1 MDGTTTDHSN
11 VKHNQQYNGHTQT
24 HMKTDRLK
32 KNVHRGILHI
42 EKSLLLF
49 IVAGTV
55 WAAGYDIIGM
65 FSTQG
70 RMELAD
76 LFLLFIYA
84 EILGMVGAFYNDH
97 RIPVTLPIII
107 AITALTRMII
117 LTTKGTD
124 PVNIVYESVG
134 ILVLAIAAFI
144 LTQKDRISLAKIG
157 VDK

>member
-1 MDGTTTDHSN
+1 
-11 VKHNQQYNGHTQT
+11 
-24 HMKTDRLK
+24 MKKT
-32 KNVHRGILHI
+32 VYRGILHI
-42 EKSLLLF
+42 EKALLLF

-55 WAAGYDIIGM
+55 WAAGYDIMAM

-107 AITALTRMII
+107 AITALTRMLV
-117 LTTKGTD
+117 LTTKEGEA
-124 PVNIVYESVG
+124 VSIIYESSG
-134 ILVLAIAAFI
+134 ILILAIAAFI
-144 LTQKDRISLAKIG
+144 LTTKERISLLKLG
-157 VDK
+157 EKK

>member
-1 MDGTTTDHSN
+1 MLSN
-11 VKHNQQYNGHTQT
+11 KFV
-24 HMKTDRLK
+24 K
-32 KNVHRGILHI
+32 KNVYRGILHI
-42 EKSLLLF
+42 EKALLLF

-55 WAAGYDIIGM
+55 WAAGYDIVGM

-107 AITALTRMII
+107 AITALTRMLV
-117 LTTKGTD
+117 LTTKEGEA
-124 PVNIVYESVG
+124 VSIIYESSG
-134 ILVLAIAAFI
+134 ILILAIAAFV
-144 LTQKDRISLAKIG
+144 LTTKERISLAKLG
-157 VDK
+157 VGSEKG

>member
-1 MDGTTTDHSN
+1 
-11 VKHNQQYNGHTQT
+11 
-24 HMKTDRLK
+24 MKKT
-32 KNVHRGILHI
+32 VYRGILHA
-42 EKSLLLF
+42 EKALLLF

-55 WAAGYDIIGM
+55 WAAGYDIMGM

-107 AITALTRMII
+107 AITALTRMLV
-117 LTTKGTD
+117 LTTKEGEAI
-124 PVNIVYESVG
+124 NIIYESAG
-134 ILVLAIAAFI
+134 ILILAVAAFV
-144 LTQKDRISLAKIG
+144 LTQKDRISLLKLG
-157 VDK
+157 DKT

>member
-1 MDGTTTDHSN
+1 MIDSN
-11 VKHNQQYNGHTQT
+11 YVK
-24 HMKTDRLK
+24 KR
-32 KNVHRGILHI
+32 VSRGILHI
-42 EKSLLLF
+42 EKALLLF

-55 WAAGYDIIGM
+55 WAAGYDIVGM
-65 FSTQG
+65 FGQQG
-70 RMELAD
+70 KMALAD

-124 PVNIVYESVG
+124 TINIVYESAG
-134 ILVLAIAAFI
+134 ILILAVSAFI
-144 LTQKDRISLAKIG
+144 MTFKDKISLEKLKLKQDIEN
-157 VDK
+157 DEY

>member
-1 MDGTTTDHSN
+1 MLSN
-11 VKHNQQYNGHTQT
+11 KF
-24 HMKTDRLK
+24 LK
-32 KNVHRGILHI
+32 KNVYRGILHI

-55 WAAGYDIIGM
+55 WAAGFDIVAM

-70 RMELAD
+70 HMELAD

-117 LTTKGTD
+117 LTTKGTE
-124 PVNIVYESVG
+124 PVNIIYESVG

-144 LTQKDRISLAKIG
+144 LTQKERISLAKIG
-157 VDK
+157 VEK

>member
-1 MDGTTTDHSN
+1 
-11 VKHNQQYNGHTQT
+11 
-24 HMKTDRLK
+24 MKKT
-32 KNVHRGILHI
+32 VYRGILHI

-55 WAAGYDIIGM
+55 WAAGFDIVAM
-65 FSTQG
+65 FTGQG
-70 RMELAD
+70 KMDLAD

-117 LTTKGTD
+117 LTTKGTE
-124 PVNIVYESVG
+124 PVNIIYESAG
-134 ILVLAIAAFI
+134 ILILAVAAFI
-144 LTQKDRISLAKIG
+144 LTQKERISLLKLG
-157 VDK
+157 DKQ